1 MKYGERLNKF
11 NSTAIGVDV
20 KRKPPGNG
28 LVLNQMPQEVF
39 ICMDEFTDT
48 NVYGLDVKFI
58 CCECTDLVVPW
69 NCPMEK
75 SVIKTL

>member
-1 MKYGERLNKF
+1 
-11 NSTAIGVDV
+11 
-20 KRKPPGNG
+20 
-28 LVLNQMPQEVF
+28 
-39 ICMDEFTDT
+39 MDEFTDT

-58 CCECTDLVVPW
+58 CCECTDLVDLW